1 MDSELLRITK
11 LKRLE
16 DWGTRKFQVRTLILA
31 SEALEVTTG
40 ESVKPELEANANA
53 GVISEHSRLLRA
65 WRKLYAIAQ
74 KIIVTTVSDQPLLH
88 IINGESARKMW
99 QKLHDIFENKSETAE
114 HILQQQWYTIGKDQ
128 GNDIPT
134 HIAKVKDLAQH
145 LSVLGEPSSDSMVM
159 TKVLMTLPL
168 AYSHFT
174 TAWESTSVNQRTL
187 SNLIARRNTNRGQ

>member
-1 MDSELLRITK
+1 MDSELSRITK
-11 LKRLE
+11 LKGLE
-16 DWGTRKFQVRTLILA
+16 DWGTRKFKVRTLILA

-53 GVISEHSRLLRA
+53 GVIAEHSRILRA
-65 WRKLYAIAQ
+65 WNKLDAIAQ

-88 IINGESARKMW
+88 IINGEPARKMW

-134 HIAKVKDLAQH
+134 HIAKVKDLAQR

-174 TAWESTSVNQRTL
+174 TAWESTSVDQRTL